1 MQTKYTLEFT
11 RTGWGK
17 KSAESARS
25 QPLSIC
31 KNRSSLPEDVV
42 AKIIVPGHI
51 GHGLF
56 TTASA
61 TGGKKLDSDD
71 FRMATKMTIS
81 PEMWNLLMALD
92 KTLDSIRSH
101 KWAKATMDYLSEEG
115 LWDLHNQ
122 IKDLTPTAN
131 RIARNVRATEDDG
144 ITKFEM

>member
-11 RTGWGK
+11 RTGWNK
-17 KSAESARS
+17 NSKQSAGS

-31 KNRSSLPEDVV
+31 KNRSTLPEDVV

-81 PEMWNLLMALD
+81 PEMWDLLMAFDKHLD
-92 KTLDSIRSH
+92 GIRSSRN
-101 KWAKATMDYLSEEG
+101 ASLPDLF
-115 LWDLHNQ
+115 DLHNQ
-122 IKDLTPTAN
+122 IKDLVLTAN
-131 RIARNVRATEDDG
+131 KIARNVRATEDDG

>member
-11 RTGWGK
+11 RTGWNK
-17 KSAESARS
+17 NSKQSARS

-31 KNRSSLPEDVV
+31 KNRSTLPENVV

-61 TGGKKLDSDD
+61 TEGKKLDSED

-81 PEMWNLLMALD
+81 PEMWDLLMAFDKHLD
-92 KTLDSIRSH
+92 NIRSVELLGMN
-101 KWAKATMDYLSEEG
+101 AG
-115 LWDLHNQ
+115 LFDLHNQ
-122 IKDLTPTAN
+122 IKDLVLTAN
-131 RIARNVRATEDDG
+131 KIARNVRATEDDG

>member
-11 RTGWGK
+11 RTGWNK
-17 KSAESARS
+17 NSKQSARS

-31 KNRSSLPEDVV
+31 KNRSTLPENVV

-61 TGGKKLDSDD
+61 TEGKKLDSED

-81 PEMWNLLMALD
+81 PEMWDLLMAFDKHLD
-92 KTLDSIRSH
+92 GIRSLEL
-101 KWAKATMDYLSEEG
+101 TNFPYLANTG

-122 IKDLTPTAN
+122 IKDLVLTAN
-131 RIARNVRATEDDG
+131 KIARNVRATEDDG

>member
-1 MQTKYTLEFT
+1 MQTEYTLQFT
-11 RTGWGK
+11 HIGWGK

-56 TTASA
+56 TAASK
-61 TGGKKLDSDD
+61 TGGKKLDADD

-81 PEMWNLLMALD
+81 PEMWDLLMAFDKHLD
-92 KTLDSIRSH
+92 GIRS
-101 KWAKATMDYLSEEG
+101 AELLGMNAG

-122 IKDLTPTAN
+122 IKDLVLTAN
-131 RIARNVRATEDDG
+131 KIARNVRATEDDG

>member
-1 MQTKYTLEFT
+1 MQTEYTLQFT
-11 RTGWGK
+11 HIGWGK

-56 TTASA
+56 TTASK
-61 TGGKKLDSDD
+61 TGGKKLDADD

-81 PEMWNLLMALD
+81 PEMWDLLMAFDKHLD
-92 KTLDSIRSH
+92 GIRS
-101 KWAKATMDYLSEEG
+101 AELLGMNAG

-122 IKDLTPTAN
+122 IKDLVLTAN
-131 RIARNVRATEDDG
+131 KIARNVRATEDDG

>member
-1 MQTKYTLEFT
+1 MQTEYTLQFT
-11 RTGWGK
+11 HIGWGK

-56 TTASA
+56 TTASK
-61 TGGKKLDSDD
+61 TGGKKLDADD

-81 PEMWNLLMALD
+81 PEMWDLLMAFD
-92 KTLDSIRSH
+92 KTLDSIRSPE
-101 KWAKATMDYLSEEG
+101 WNEGDFSEDG

-122 IKDLTPTAN
+122 IKDLTLTAN
-131 RIARNVRATEDDG
+131 KIARNVRATEDDG